1 MLSGKDGDGWVS
13 CCGWAYE
20 NGADGGIN
28 RLKPFITTDTVTC
41 ENHKLGTAVDAV
53 AGGSCMNPFL
63 VSSPTS
69 TPKSTI
75 FHLSVC
81 LRVLW
86 EIFKATIIFKIF

>member
-1 MLSGKDGDGWVS
+1 M
-13 CCGWAYE
+13 
-20 NGADGGIN
+20 NG
-28 RLKPFITTDTVTC
+28 LKPFITTDTITC
-41 ENHKLGTAVDAV
+41 ENHKLGTDQDAV

-69 TPKSTI
+69 TPNSNI

-81 LRVLW
+81 FRVLW